1 MAEAGLVADYP
12 KIFDE
17 KIYPYS
23 YFNKSKDEEGPIDK
37 LREKVAPLRFDLA
50 ATEIIRAIDIGEED
64 KVLEMGCGIGLLGRS
79 ISDKIGKD
87 VDYLGIDLSISS
99 VQEEYKRGIVGINAD
114 ISHVPLQGNSFE
126 KIVTTDVLEHV
137 KDSKAVVEE
146 MFRVLKPGGKAF
158 VVIADPSEGR
168 FSNVA
173 DHINR
178 SGSKSDVKYWEN
190 LFLESGFTLNSEE
203 SKKYRNRDWRNIFKL
218 PILAKLKDKP
228 GFACAFNPVYRPG
241 VYILEKS

>member
-1 MAEAGLVADYP
+1 
-12 KIFDE
+12 
-17 KIYPYS
+17 
-23 YFNKSKDEEGPIDK
+23 
-37 LREKVAPLRFDLA
+37 
-50 ATEIIRAIDIGEED
+50 
-64 KVLEMGCGIGLLGRS
+64 MGCGIGLLGRS
-79 ISDKIGKD
+79 ISDKVGKD

-99 VQEEYKRGIVGINAD
+99 VQEEYKRGIIGVNAD
-114 ISHVPLQGNSFE
+114 ISNLPLQSDTFD

-137 KDSKAVVEE
+137 EDSKVVVEE

-178 SGSKSDVKYWEN
+178 SGTKSDVKYWEK
-190 LFLESGFTLNSEE
+190 LFSESGFKLNFEE
-203 SKKYRNRDWRNIFKL
+203 SKKYRNRDWRSIFKL

-241 VYILEKS
+241 VYILEKP